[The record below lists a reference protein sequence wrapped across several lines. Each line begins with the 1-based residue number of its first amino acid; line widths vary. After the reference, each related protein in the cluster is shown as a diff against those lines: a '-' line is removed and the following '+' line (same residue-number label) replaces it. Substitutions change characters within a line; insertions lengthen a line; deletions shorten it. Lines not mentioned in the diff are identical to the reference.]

1 MKDNLILFG
10 LPPAI
15 ERAWLSTDRQG
26 RETNMFRTL
35 TLTELAEV
43 LAAHKLWLEGT
54 KGGVRANLQSA
65 DLQGADLQEADLQ
78 SANLRWANL
87 RSANLQWADLRG
99 ADLQG
104 ANLREANLRR
114 ANLPNAPMLLMAAW
128 GEVSD
133 ALTTD
138 LMRYDASNHP
148 DPTLFDVWAKGG
160 PCPMSMKWARA
171 ACFQE
176 KKSLWIPGES
186 PSALSLVLRLFTERG
201 ISR

>member
-1 MKDNLILFG
+1 
-10 LPPAI
+10 
-15 ERAWLSTDRQG
+15 
-26 RETNMFRTL
+26 MFRTL

-43 LAAHKLWLEGT
+43 LAAHKLWLEGK
-54 KGGVRANLQSA
+54 KGGVRANLHSANLRSA
-65 DLQGADLQEADLQ
+65 DLHSANLHGANLQGANLQGADL
-78 SANLRWANL
+78 RWAN
-87 RSANLQWADLRG
+87 
-99 ADLQG
+99 LQG

-114 ANLPNAPMLLMAAW
+114 ADLQEANLHSANLHSANLQGADLRWADLQGSDLPNAPMLLMAAW

-171 ACFQE
+171 ACFLE